1 MMNAMSIDRLCW
13 AVGVAVGIA
22 AALPEEHKEVKEVL
36 RCLANTIDD
45 VTRVETIKDGQGKA
59 D

>member
-1 MMNAMSIDRLCW
+1 MNATSIDRLSW

-22 AALPEEHKEVKEVL
+22 AALPEEQKEVKEVL

-45 VTRVETIKDGQGKA
+45 VTRVETIKDGQRKA